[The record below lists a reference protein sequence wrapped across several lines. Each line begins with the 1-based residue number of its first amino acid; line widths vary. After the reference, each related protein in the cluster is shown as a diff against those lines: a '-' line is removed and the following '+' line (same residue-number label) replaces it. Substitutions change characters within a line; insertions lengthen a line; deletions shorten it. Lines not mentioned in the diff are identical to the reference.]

1 MGWYYQTFTNNAK
14 RNKIFGPWYRQ
25 TNKKF
30 HCSKEAT
37 KVLYLL
43 MNSKKAW
50 NETFNIGSKNEISID
65 DLAKKVIKITASKS
79 KIKKIPYKKVYNYNF
94 KYMKKG
100 LQT

>member
-1 MGWYYQTFTNNAK
+1 
-14 RNKIFGPWYRQ
+14 
-25 TNKKF
+25 
-30 HCSKEAT
+30 
-37 KVLYLL
+37 

-94 KYMKKG
+94 EDMKKRSPN
-100 LQT
+100 LNKLKKIIKYYPKKNIDKIIQEIAI